1 MLAASTLDRT
11 GAVVRVGV
19 FMFGGVEMAD
29 AGWYG
34 TAPLDRRY
42 GQEAIDHAHHEL
54 LACGELAQALG
65 YDSFWLTEHHF
76 QHEGYEV
83 VPNGLL
89 FSAFLAARTST
100 LRIGTMFNVV
110 GQWHPLRLA
119 EDFAMLHNLSGGRGI
134 LGVGRGTVPR
144 EMLPLT
150 AGRVSVGSYDN
161 PSAAEA
167 DRVNREVS
175 EESLDVLQLALRQER
190 FSYSGKHFCL
200 PPPGIPDRGGEVTE
214 LSLVP
219 RPAHPFETWQAVTSP
234 PTLAAVPARGLG
246 GVFWL
251 KERNRLAAE
260 WSAFADTYQRNQGRP
275 LRRGEKRMLVLNVA
289 VGDTRAE
296 AMAGVRDGHDE
307 FWRFLAPYGWGRGYL
322 GRDGRPASGDFVP
335 TLEDS
340 MKQGPWAV
348 GTPADV
354 AAAIG
359 VLDELLGLTDLVIF
373 PAMPGDSYARAKEQ
387 MTRFAREVLP
397 LLPPTAVGAIPRSGA
412 TSAVSTEAIQ

>member
-1 MLAASTLDRT
+1 
-11 GAVVRVGV
+11 VRVGV
-19 FMFGGVEMAD
+19 FMFGGVEMPD
-29 AGWYG
+29 AGRSG
-34 TAPLDRRY
+34 RPPLERRY
-42 GQEAIDHAHHEL
+42 GQDAVDHAHHEL
-54 LACGELAQALG
+54 LACGELAESLG

-89 FSAFLAARTST
+89 FSAFLAARTRT

-119 EDFAMLHNLSGGRGI
+119 EDFALLHNLSGGRAI

-167 DRVNREVS
+167 DRINREVT
-175 EESLDVLQLALRQER
+175 EEALDVLQLSLSQER

-200 PPPGIPDRGGEVTE
+200 PPPGIPDRGGEVAE
-214 LSLVP
+214 LTLVP

-251 KERNRLAAE
+251 KERGRLAAD
-260 WSAFADTYQRNQGRP
+260 WHAFADTYRERQGRP
-275 LRRGEKRMLVLNVA
+275 LGRGEKRMLVLNVA
-289 VGDTRAE
+289 VGDTREE

-307 FWRFLAPYGWGRGYL
+307 FWRFLAPYGWGRGYV
-322 GRDGRPASGDFVP
+322 GPDGRPASGDFVP

-340 MKQGPWAV
+340 MAQGPWAV
-348 GTPADV
+348 GTAADV
-354 AAAIG
+354 AAA
-359 VLDELLGLTDLVIF
+359 VSLLDELLGLTDLVIF
-373 PAMPGDSYARAKEQ
+373 PAMPGDSYARAREQ
-387 MTRFAREVLP
+387 VARFAREVFP
-397 LLPPTAVGAIPRSGA
+397 LLPSAPARSATAA
-412 TSAVSTEAIQ
+412 AVPEEAL

>member
-1 MLAASTLDRT
+1 M
-11 GAVVRVGV
+11 RVGV
-19 FMFGGVEMAD
+19 FMFGGVEMPD
-29 AGWYG
+29 AGMGG
-34 TAPLDRRY
+34 TAPPDRRY
-42 GQEAIDHAHHEL
+42 GQEAIGHAHREL
-54 LACGELAQALG
+54 LACGELAEQLG

-89 FSAFLAARTST
+89 FSAFLAARTT
-100 LRIGTMFNVV
+100 RLRIGTMFNVV

-167 DRVNREVS
+167 DRINREVT
-175 EESLDVLQLALRQER
+175 EESLDVLQLALRQES

-214 LSLVP
+214 LTLVP
-219 RPAHPFETWQAVTSP
+219 RPAYPFETWQAVTSP
-234 PTLAAVPARGLG
+234 PTLRAVPARGLG

-251 KERNRLAAE
+251 KERSRLAAD
-260 WSAFADTYQRNQGRP
+260 WHAFAANYEQAHGRP

-289 VGDTRAE
+289 VGDTREQAV
-296 AMAGVRDGHDE
+296 AAVRDGHDE
-307 FWRFLAPYGWGRGYL
+307 FWRFLAPYGWGRGYV
-322 GRDGRPASGDFVP
+322 GPDGRPASGDFVP
-335 TLEDS
+335 ALEDS
-340 MKQGPWAV
+340 MAQGPWAV
-348 GTPADV
+348 GTADDV

-359 VLDELLGLTDLVIF
+359 VLDDLLGLTDLVIF
-373 PAMPGDSYARAKEQ
+373 PAMPGDSYLRAKEQ

-397 LLPPTAVGAIPRSGA
+397 LLPADSPADSPAD
-412 TSAVSTEAIQ
+412 TEVMP

>member
-1 MLAASTLDRT
+1 MLIRSTFTEARL
-11 GAVVRVGV
+11 VRVGV
-19 FMFGGVEMAD
+19 FMFGGVEMPD
-29 AGWYG
+29 AGMGG
-34 TAPLDRRY
+34 TAPPDRRY
-42 GQEAIDHAHHEL
+42 GQEAIGHAHREL
-54 LACGELAQALG
+54 LACGELAEQLG

-89 FSAFLAARTST
+89 FSAFLAARTT
-100 LRIGTMFNVV
+100 RLRIGTMFNVV

-167 DRVNREVS
+167 DRVNREVT
-175 EESLDVLQLALRQER
+175 EESLDVLQIAMRQES
-190 FSYSGKHFCL
+190 FSYAGKHFCL
-200 PPPGIPDRGGEVTE
+200 PPPGIPDRGGEVAE
-214 LSLVP
+214 LTLVP
-219 RPAHPFETWQAVTSP
+219 RPAYPFETWQAVTSP
-234 PTLAAVPARGLG
+234 PTLRAVPARGLG

-251 KERNRLAAE
+251 KERNRLAAD
-260 WSAFADTYQRNQGRP
+260 WHAFAANYEQAHGRP

-289 VGDTRAE
+289 
-296 AMAGVRDGHDE
+296 AG
-307 FWRFLAPYGWGRGYL
+307 
-322 GRDGRPASGDFVP
+322 GDFVP
-335 TLEDS
+335 ALEDS
-340 MKQGPWAV
+340 MAQGPWAV
-348 GTPADV
+348 GTADDV

-359 VLDELLGLTDLVIF
+359 ALDDLLGLTDLVIF
-373 PAMPGDSYARAKEQ
+373 PAMPGDSYLRAKEQ

-397 LLPPTAVGAIPRSGA
+397 LLPADIPA
-412 TSAVSTEAIQ
+412 DIPADTEVMP